1 MPDNA
6 TRSMETETH
15 ILAATVKLVMEKGF
29 DHTTIR
35 EICALAGVS
44 TGAFYHHFPSKV
56 SLFERSFLLYD
67 ATLAERF
74 QLEDGDPVETLRA
87 LLLQQTDF
95 TVGNTLAIVRGYY
108 RYILMDENN
117 QASNPQRLYYRAV
130 RRQTERA
137 CALGRFSPGRTPEQ
151 VAELLIKFTRGC
163 IVDWCLHGGSYDVVE
178 RLGDELDVVLVGLG
192 AKRD

>member
-6 TRSMETETH
+6 TRSMETETR

-56 SLFERSFLLYD
+56 SLFERSFLLFD
-67 ATLAERF
+67 ATLADRLQPEN
-74 QLEDGDPVETLRA
+74 GDPVEMLRA
-87 LLLQQTDF
+87 LLIRQTDF
-95 TVGNTLAIVRGYY
+95 TVEHTLAVVRGYY

-137 CALGRFSPGRTPEQ
+137 
-151 VAELLIKFTRGC
+151 
-163 IVDWCLHGGSYDVVE
+163 
-178 RLGDELDVVLVGLG
+178 
-192 AKRD
+192 